1 MVRERLWSLE
11 AENYLDGLRVAGEE
25 GGVRVPQGEGIAVA
39 LPGFAPAV
47 VVGCVYRPPDLSA
60 DATAALTG
68 AMGHAAQ
75 RAAQKG
81 EVFVLGGDVN
91 ARGFTGGTGEGSW
104 ARAPRPLQRGG
115 GVSGRAALIALARDT
130 DLAVVSGCMGRT
142 AAESWTRIA
151 PSGRDRAELDLV
163 WGNVRARGAIE
174 DVVVE
179 NGVCRGALLRR
190 GQGRALS
197 DHRMVWVTVATM
209 GAGGD
214 VEDMTGPARRR
225 AVRL

>member
-1 MVRERLWSLE
+1 MNPGGGAAADGGATPQAPAADPGKLRIAYYNVRSIVSKECKLELERVVQDMQDVGGRLDVLCLQETFLGPKDAFHMAGWVCYRRDRVGGGGGGVMIMVRERLWSLE

-81 EVFVLGGDVN
+81 EVFVLGG
-91 ARGFTGGTGEGSW
+91 
-104 ARAPRPLQRGG
+104 
-115 GVSGRAALIALARDT
+115 
-130 DLAVVSGCMGRT
+130 M
-142 AAESWTRIA
+142 
-151 PSGRDRAELDLV
+151 
-163 WGNVRARGAIE
+163 
-174 DVVVE
+174 
-179 NGVCRGALLRR
+179 
-190 GQGRALS
+190 
-197 DHRMVWVTVATM
+197 
-209 GAGGD
+209 
-214 VEDMTGPARRR
+214 
-225 AVRL
+225 